1 MATAKSR
8 LLRFRV
14 NLMLLKAQNNCA
26 YITYMNGRGFP
37 SGAHVSI
44 GENSRIVHL

>member
-14 NLMLLKAQNNCA
+14 KLMLKAQNNCERS
-26 YITYMNGRGFP
+26 TYMNGGGFH

>member
-14 NLMLLKAQNNCA
+14 NLILKAQSNCA
-26 YITYMNGRGFP
+26 YITYMNGGDFP

-44 GENSRIVHL
+44 GENRRIVHL